1 MRNRAYQIYLKQK
14 AETYKKGFEFKRKLE
29 EEYYQANITSFET
42 EWKTELKKEALMGL
56 QEIKKVENE

>member
-1 MRNRAYQIYLKQK
+1 MGNRVHQLYLKQK
-14 AETYKKGFEFKRKLE
+14 AEAYKKGFEFKRKLE

-42 EWKTELKKEALMGL
+42 EWKTELKKEVLMGL